1 MITYGTYMKQIYS
14 YLYNCRI
21 QLFVLAMVVEG
32 IYATAQQPGSTEVIN
47 GYMSIASGCTQASVS
62 ENLFIGP
69 GTYVVNGTWQVYSKN
84 IWISPNAV
92 ISGSGTISLYNPS
105 VAGGTASSSL
115 MDGNNSSNFINTNI
129 SLQNAS
135 DMTLTDIALPS
146 DLTSAGWSTNSSD
159 ASLSVGGDFNFA
171 VANGDAE
178 IGNHNM
184 TLSSS
189 ATLSGYQENRFVVTA
204 GTGHLAKQNY
214 TGSFVFPVGM
224 AAGDYTPAQIN
235 NVIANTM
242 HVNVTN
248 YDAVN
253 SATFAGAISNKND
266 GINRAWNIYANNA
279 TGNSTI
285 NLQHNDST
293 EGSDY
298 SDAFCFVTRLTGT
311 NPNTAG
317 DNTSYSYWESNSTA
331 AGTGTGSLTTGP
343 VIETASERSRTYTSF
358 ATSATAYTAW
368 YSKSSSLLFPLPVTL
383 IGFAGKAEG
392 CNKVRLT
399 WQTAEESEL
408 IGYDLEH
415 SINGTSFARLAFIP
429 AQLSEVNDYSFD
441 AAQNNK
447 TSYYRLKIKH
457 ADGSF
462 DYSKV
467 IAVSIQCSTSGT
479 QIYPQPFSNSFN
491 ITSIEEI
498 KSLQLID
505 MSGRLVQVSYHR
517 SGNRLQVDG
526 SELPTGVYIVRLIKT
541 NGAIEELKAIK
552 K

>member
-1 MITYGTYMKQIYS
+1 MKRIYS
-14 YLYNCRI
+14 FLYNCRI
-21 QLFVLAMVVEG
+21 RLFGLAMVG
-32 IYATAQQPGSTEVIN
+32 GSIHAAAQQAGSTEVIN
-47 GYMSIASGCTQASVS
+47 GYLAIASGCTQASAS
-62 ENLFIGP
+62 ENLYIGP

-84 IWISPNAV
+84 IWISPDAL
-92 ISGSGTISLYNPS
+92 ITGSGTIRLYNPS
-105 VAGGTASSSL
+105 AAGGTASTSQ
-115 MDGNNSSNFINTNI
+115 MDGNNSSNFINAN
-129 SLQNAS
+129 LALHNAS
-135 DMTLTDIALPS
+135 DLTLSDLALPS
-146 DLTSAGWSTNSSD
+146 DLTAAGWSTTSSD
-159 ASLSVGGDFNFA
+159 ASLSVGGDLNFA
-171 VANGDAE
+171 VANGDAV

-184 TLSSS
+184 TLSTS
-189 ATLSGYQENRFVVTA
+189 ATLSGYQEDRFVVTA
-204 GTGHLAKQNY
+204 GTGHLVKQNY

-235 NVIANTM
+235 NAIINTM

-266 GINRAWNIYANNA
+266 GIDRAWNIYANNA

-285 NLQHNDST
+285 NLQHNDNT
-293 EGSDY
+293 EGTEY
-298 SDAFCFVTRLTGT
+298 TDAFCFVTRLIGT
-311 NPNTAG
+311 KPNTAG
-317 DNTSYSYWESNSTA
+317 DNTSYSYWESNNTA

-343 VIETASERSRTYTSF
+343 AMATASERNRTYTSF

-368 YSKSSSLLFPLPVTL
+368 YSKASSLLFPLPVTL
-383 IGFAGKAEG
+383 ISFTGKAEG

-399 WQTAEESEL
+399 WHTEAESEL
-408 IGYDLEH
+408 LGYDLEH
-415 SINGTSFARLAFIP
+415 SNNGTSFTRLAFIP
-429 AQLSEVNDYSFD
+429 AQLSQVNNYSFE
-441 AAQNNK
+441 ASQTNK

-457 ADGSF
+457 ADGSV

-467 IAVSIQCSTSGT
+467 IPVSVHCAVAGT
-479 QIYPQPFSNSFN
+479 QLYPQPFSTGFT
-491 ITSIEEI
+491 ITSVEAI

-526 SELPTGVYIVRLIKT
+526 SALPTGVYIVRLIKA